1 MLEIFLSFNWT
12 VENIFEGLS
21 YCGVDYCIVIR
32 ELLGFTIL
40 ISVGNFKHN
49 ELILHEKL
57 LSATGERKVIASSK
71 LCS

>member
-1 MLEIFLSFNWT
+1 VLEIYLWFNWT

-21 YCGVDYCIVIR
+21 YGGVDYCIMIK

-40 ISVGNFKHN
+40 IPVGIFKHN
-49 ELILHEKL
+49 ELIHHKKL
-57 LSATGERKVIASSK
+57 LSATRGKKSNSSK